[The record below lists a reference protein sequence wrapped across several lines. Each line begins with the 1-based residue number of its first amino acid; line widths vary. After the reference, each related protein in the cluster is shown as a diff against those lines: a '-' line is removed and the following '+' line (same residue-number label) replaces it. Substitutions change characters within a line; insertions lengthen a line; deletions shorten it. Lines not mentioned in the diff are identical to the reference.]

1 MQQPS
6 LFADHEDTK
15 PAYQLSEPQKAAL
28 VEIMGQ
34 ILTTCFARERKRD
47 DHDGSPQNYR
57 RSPRQKGDRVLTS
70 IDSQTGDAQ

>member
-6 LFADHEDTK
+6 LFPDHENTK
-15 PAYQLSEPQKAAL
+15 LAYQLSEDQKAAL

-34 ILTTCFARERKRD
+34 ILTTCFELERKRD
-47 DHDGSPQNYR
+47 DHDGSLQNYL
-57 RSPRQKGDRVLTS
+57 RSPRQKGDRLLTS